1 MATNTVTGNLVCS
14 DGTNIPLKL
23 DTVEGTETSLTT
35 DTAYTV
41 AAQNVGDFAPGKTVI
56 AGLVSCDNGVGYCYI
71 LSQGLVAAIVPW
83 SVKGA
88 VTNGGPRLCQPY
100 TLKAG
105 DIVKVMNNTAA
116 DREGAMAVYTA
127 RGVSRIFHVTP
138 TGGATNELV
147 DLQTGNSIGD
157 TLQGD
162 SIVKWCGTSV
172 DAAKIETQ
180 GFFVVDALGNV
191 IGSCSAGSPIVQQPS
206 FQDAYGVNIAL
217 NYKAQYLTNA

>member
-1 MATNTVTGNLVCS
+1 MATNTVTGNLVCA

-41 AAQNVGDFAPGKTVI
+41 AAQNVGDFAPGKTVVS
-56 AGLVSCDNGVGYCYI
+56 GLVSCDNGVGYCYI

-88 VTNGGPRLCQPY
+88 VTDGSPALCQPY

-116 DREGAMAVYTA
+116 DREAAMAVYTA

-162 SIVKWCGTSV
+162 RIVKWLGTSV

-191 IGSCSAGSPIVQQPS
+191 IGSCAAGSPIVQQPS
-206 FQDAYGVNIAL
+206 FSPASTNIAL
-217 NYKAQYLTNA
+217 NYKAQFLTNS

>member
-23 DTVEGTETSLTT
+23 DIAEGTETSLTT

-41 AAQNVGDFAPGKTVI
+41 AAQNVGDFAPGKTVVS
-56 AGLVSCDNGVGYCYI
+56 GLVSCDNGVGYCYI

-88 VTNGGPRLCQPY
+88 VTDGSPAFCQPY

-105 DIVKVMNNTAA
+105 DIVKCMNNTAA
-116 DREGAMAVYTA
+116 DREAAMAVYTA

-162 SIVKWCGTSV
+162 RIVKWFGTSV

-191 IGSCSAGSPIVQQPS
+191 IGSCAAGSPIVQQPS
-206 FQDAYGVNIAL
+206 FSPAATNIAL
-217 NYKAQYLTNA
+217 NYKAQFLTNA

>member
-1 MATNTVTGNLVCS
+1 MATNTVTGVLVCS

-23 DTVEGTETSLTT
+23 DTAEGTETSLTT

-41 AAQNVGDFAPGKTVI
+41 AAQNVGDFAPGKTVVS
-56 AGLVSCDNGVGYCYI
+56 GLVSCDNGVGYCYI

-88 VTNGGPRLCQPY
+88 VSDGSPALCQPY

-116 DREGAMAVYTA
+116 DREAAMAVYTA
-127 RGVSRIFHVTP
+127 SGTSRIFHVTAS
-138 TGGATNELV
+138 GGATNELV

-157 TLQGD
+157 TLQGQR
-162 SIVKWCGTSV
+162 ITKWFGTSV
-172 DAAKIETQ
+172 DGNKIETQ
-180 GFFVVDALGNV
+180 GFYVVDALGNV
-191 IGSCSAGSPIVQQPS
+191 VGSCSATNPIVQQPLFS
-206 FQDAYGVNIAL
+206 FAATNIAL
-217 NYKAQYLTNA
+217 NFKAQYLTNA

>member
-1 MATNTVTGNLVCS
+1 MATNTTTGNLVCS

-23 DTVEGTETSLTT
+23 DLVEGTETSLTT

-41 AAQNVGDFAPGKTVI
+41 AAQNVGDFAPGKTVVS
-56 AGLVSCDNGVGYCYI
+56 GLVSCDNGVGYCYI

-88 VTNGGPRLCQPY
+88 VTDGSPALCQPY

-105 DIVKVMNNTAA
+105 DIVKCMNNTAA
-116 DREGAMAVYTA
+116 DREASMAVYTA
-127 RGVSRIFHVTP
+127 RGVSRIFTVTP

-162 SIVKWCGTSV
+162 RIVKWFGTSV

-191 IGSCSAGSPIVQQPS
+191 IGSCAAGSPIVQQPS
-206 FQDAYGVNIAL
+206 FSPASTAIAL
-217 NYKAQYLTNA
+217 NYKAQFLTNA

>member
-23 DTVEGTETSLTT
+23 DTAEGTETNLTT

-41 AAQNVGDFAPGKTVI
+41 SAQNVGDFAPGKTVVS
-56 AGLVSCDNGVGYCYI
+56 GLVSCDNGVGYCYI
-71 LSQGLVAAIVPW
+71 LSQGLVAAIIPW

-88 VTNGGPRLCQPY
+88 VSDGSPALCQPY
-100 TLKAG
+100 TLRAG
-105 DIVKVMNNTAA
+105 DIVRVMNNTAA
-116 DREGAMAVYTA
+116 DREAAMAVYTA
-127 RGVSRIFHVTP
+127 SGVSRIFKVTASSG
-138 TGGATNELV
+138 TTNELV

-157 TLQGD
+157 TLQGQRI
-162 SIVKWCGTSV
+162 SKWFGTSV
-172 DAAKIETQ
+172 DGSKIETQ

-191 IGSCSAGSPIVQQPS
+191 VGSCSATNPIVQQPLFS
-206 FQDAYGVNIAL
+206 FAATNIAL

>member
-1 MATNTVTGNLVCS
+1 MATNTVNGVLVCA
-14 DGTNIPLKL
+14 DGTNIPLK
-23 DTVEGTETSLTT
+23 TEIAEGTETSLKT
-35 DTAYTV
+35 DEAYTV
-41 AAQNVGDFAPGKTVI
+41 SSMDVGDYAPGKTVT
-56 AGLVSCDNGVGYCYI
+56 AGLVSCDNGVGYVYI
-71 LSQGLVAAIVPW
+71 LSQGLVAAIIPW

-88 VTNGGPRLCQPY
+88 VSDGTPALCQPY

-116 DREGAMAVYTA
+116 DREASMAVYTA

-162 SIVKWCGTSV
+162 RIVKWLGTSV
-172 DAAKIETQ
+172 DGSKIETQ

-191 IGSCSAGSPIVQQPS
+191 IGSCSSGSPIVQQPS
-206 FQDAYGVNIAL
+206 FSPASVSIAL
-217 NYKAQYLTNA
+217 NYKAQFLTNA

>member
-1 MATNTVTGNLVCS
+1 MATNTVTGILVCS

-23 DTVEGTETSLTT
+23 DCVEGTATSLTT

-41 AAQNVGDFAPGKTVI
+41 AAQNVGDFAPGKTVVS
-56 AGLVSCDNGVGYCYI
+56 GLVSCDNGVGYCYI

-88 VTNGGPRLCQPY
+88 VSDGSPALCQPY

-116 DREGAMAVYTA
+116 DREAAMAVYTA
-127 RGVSRIFHVTP
+127 SGTSRIFHVTAS
-138 TGGATNELV
+138 GGATNELV

-157 TLQGD
+157 TLQ
-162 SIVKWCGTSV
+162 SQRITKWFGTSV
-172 DAAKIETQ
+172 DGAKIETQ

-191 IGSCSAGSPIVQQPS
+191 VGSCSATNPIVQQPLFS
-206 FQDAYGVNIAL
+206 FASTNIAL

>member
-23 DTVEGTETSLTT
+23 DIAEGTETSLTT

-41 AAQNVGDFAPGKTVI
+41 AAQNVGDFAPGKTVVS
-56 AGLVSCDNGVGYCYI
+56 GLVSCDNGVGYCYI

-88 VTNGGPRLCQPY
+88 VTDGSPAFCQPY

-105 DIVKVMNNTAA
+105 DIVKCMNNTAA
-116 DREGAMAVYTA
+116 DREAAMAVYTA

-162 SIVKWCGTSV
+162 RIVKWFGTSV

-191 IGSCSAGSPIVQQPS
+191 IGSCAAGSPIVQQPS
-206 FQDAYGVNIAL
+206 FSPACTAIAL
-217 NYKAQYLTNA
+217 NYKAQFLTNA

>member
-23 DTVEGTETSLTT
+23 DTAEGTETSLTT

-41 AAQNVGDFAPGKTVI
+41 AAQNIGDFAPGKTVVS
-56 AGLVSCDNGVGYCYI
+56 GLVSCDNGVGYCYI

-88 VTNGGPRLCQPY
+88 VTDGSPAFCQPY

-116 DREGAMAVYTA
+116 DREAAMAVYTA

-138 TGGATNELV
+138 SGGATNELV

-162 SIVKWCGTSV
+162 RIVKWFGTSV

-191 IGSCSAGSPIVQQPS
+191 IGSCAAGSPIVQQPS
-206 FQDAYGVNIAL
+206 FSPASTAIAL
-217 NYKAQYLTNA
+217 NYKAQFLTNA